1 MKLLDYSDFQLK
13 VTEEALLIRPIRRL
27 WNQDRSG
34 QKEKFFQQLSYLWFM
49 TDPRSSYSYILDYGE
64 RHKAIVEQEGL
75 PADFKPSELLVEAM
89 KIYEKLTIT
98 PSQKLLNSALKAADT
113 VSRFLE
119 DPNILTDEDNN
130 GKPKYQVASITKALK
145 DVEGIVNSL
154 QNLQKKVDSEVL
166 ESGKA
171 RGTQELTVGDIGLD

>member
-27 WNQDRSG
+27 WNQDRSC

>member
-1 MKLLDYSDFQLK
+1 
-13 VTEEALLIRPIRRL
+13 
-27 WNQDRSG
+27 
-34 QKEKFFQQLSYLWFM
+34 
-49 TDPRSSYSYILDYGE
+49 
-64 RHKAIVEQEGL
+64 VEQEGL
-75 PADFKPSELLVEAM
+75 PADFKPSEMLVEAM

-166 ESGKA
+166 EQGKA

>member
-1 MKLLDYSDFQLK
+1 MKLLEYTDFQLK

-49 TDPRSSYSYILDYGE
+49 TDPRSSYSYILDYDE

-75 PADFKPSELLVEAM
+75 PEDFKPSEMLIEAM
-89 KIYEKLTIT
+89 RIYAKITTT
-98 PSQKLLNSALKAADT
+98 PSQKMLISALKAADT
-113 VSRFLE
+113 VSKFLE
-119 DPNILTDEDNN
+119 DPNILTEEDANHR
-130 GKPKYQVASITKALK
+130 PKYKVGDITKALK

-154 QNLQKKVDSEVL
+154 QSLQKKVDQEVL
-166 ESGKA
+166 DAGKA